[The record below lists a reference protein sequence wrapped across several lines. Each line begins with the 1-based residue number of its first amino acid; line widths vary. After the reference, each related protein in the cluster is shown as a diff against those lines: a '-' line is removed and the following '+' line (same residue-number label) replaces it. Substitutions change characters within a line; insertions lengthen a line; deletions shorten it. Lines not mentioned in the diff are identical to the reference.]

1 MLISC
6 EKSLE
11 ADRASFL
18 SIDQFTYLSNNK
30 SEQIPFSDQY
40 QSTKITDCWV
50 TLNGLFLGAF
60 EMPSSI
66 PILFDGE
73 VDARLSPG
81 IKVNGDSSNRIIYP
95 FYKEYQ
101 MSTEI
106 NFQESTQ
113 LNPTTKYKENTDTI
127 SILGGSF
134 ELGNILKTTDTIL
147 PIPFIQTEEVF
158 QGQKSCA
165 ICVNN
170 ENPYFQIQN
179 TVSVFFDNPFETIF
193 IELDFKA
200 SIPFSIGI
208 VTDEN
213 LNTRQEHMI
222 IFSSDSWKKL
232 YLDISPLIGT
242 SNAMS
247 TYNIYFEGT
256 LPSELDS
263 GCVFLDNIK
272 IVH

>member
-11 ADRASFL
+11 ADRASFI

-66 PILFDGE
+66 PVLFDGE

-81 IKVNGDSSNRIIYP
+81 IKVNGISSNRIIYP
-95 FYKEYQ
+95 FYKEYEI
-101 MSTEI
+101 STEL
-106 NFQESTQ
+106 NFDQNVI
-113 LNPTTKYKENTDTI
+113 LNPTTEYKENTEFQLLVD
-127 SILGGSF
+127 F
-134 ELGNILKTTDTIL
+134 ELLGDIFEATDTIL
-147 PIPFIQTEEVF
+147 PIPFTQTEEVF

-179 TVSVFFDNPFETIF
+179 TVDFSFDNPFETIF
-193 IELDFKA
+193 VELDFKA

-208 VTDEN
+208 VTDDN

-242 SNAMS
+242 GNSE
-247 TYNIYFEGT
+247 YKIYFEGT